1 MLTYKGFQPFA
12 GGHLRAY
19 ETDLTD
25 GQWKLVKRNLPP
37 PKTGGRPRSTSQR
50 QVLNALLYVT
60 KTGCQWRMLPTDF
73 PPWRTVYG
81 YFCQWRDAGILAK
94 IHRKLFFLVRA
105 HEGRDRYPSVLVI
118 DSQSV
123 RTGKAGGER
132 GYDGGKRIKGRKRH
146 VVVDS
151 LGLPMGFSITTANTH
166 DQRGAH
172 HALKRTRAFLG
183 GNAVKTLHADGAY
196 RGEPFKKLVKRTLS
210 ASVKIAGN
218 IAQTVKAFVPVPQ
231 RWVIERS
238 FAWFNDYRRLIV
250 DHERSIRSSRAMVRL
265 AVINLLLQRLTA

>member
-1 MLTYKGFQPFA
+1 MKV
-12 GGHLRAY
+12 Y

-25 GQWKLVKRNLPP
+25 EHWRLVRGLIPP
-37 PKTGGRPRSTSQR
+37 SKSGGRPRTTSQR
-50 QVLNALLYVT
+50 EVLNAVLYVV
-60 KTGCQWRMLPTDF
+60 KTGCQWRMLPAGF

-94 IHRKLFFLVRA
+94 IHKKLFFLVRT

-146 VVVDS
+146 VVTDS
-151 LGLPMGFSITTANTH
+151 LGLPMGFSVTAANRH
-166 DQRGAH
+166 DQMGAQK
-172 HALKRTRAFLG
+172 ALTRTRAFLK
-183 GNAVKTLHADGAY
+183 GNPIKTLHADGAY
-196 RGEPFKKLVKRTLS
+196 KGQTFEKLVKKTLS

-218 IAQTVKAFVPVPQ
+218 IAQKVKAFVPVPQ

-238 FAWFNDYRRLIV
+238 FAWFNDYRRLVI
-250 DHERSIRSSRAMVRL
+250 DHERLISSSRAMLRL
-265 AVINLLLQRLTA
+265 AIIGLMLQRLTA